1 MNAKNE
7 IIRDLNRQIEGYQEE
22 CKNLRQEI
30 YDNNLD
36 LEIKSLE
43 ILRLTD
49 VNELQHGSWMLCD
62 QINKEE
68 VGKLNAKIAGMS
80 AERLIAD
87 KIVVCAREYADA
99 VESWSPVQKL
109 IARLF
114 RL

>member
-7 IIRDLNRQIEGYQEE
+7 IIRDLNEQIEGYQEE

-30 YDNNLD
+30 YDTQLD

-43 ILRLTD
+43 VLRLND

-62 QINKEE
+62 KINKEE
-68 VGKLNAKIAGMS
+68 VVKLAK
-80 AERLIAD
+80 LIAD
-87 KIVVCAREYADA
+87 LKAQGAVEKEIVVCARQYATA
-99 VESWSPVQKL
+99 VENWNPLQKF
-109 IARLF
+109 IAKLF